1 MQPDESPLGLLR
13 TENEQINPAI
23 ILADQ
28 LMRREAT
35 ELLSVEEVSEAE
47 NILAIGT
54 QEIEAIE
61 SHQKAFQKSRPSAID
76 YVPVGF

>member
-1 MQPDESPLGLLR
+1 MQPDESQLELLR
-13 TENEQINPAI
+13 AESEQINPAI

-35 ELLSVEEVSEAE
+35 VLLTVEEVNETE

-61 SHQKAFQKSRPSAID
+61 LHRKAFLRSPASAVD